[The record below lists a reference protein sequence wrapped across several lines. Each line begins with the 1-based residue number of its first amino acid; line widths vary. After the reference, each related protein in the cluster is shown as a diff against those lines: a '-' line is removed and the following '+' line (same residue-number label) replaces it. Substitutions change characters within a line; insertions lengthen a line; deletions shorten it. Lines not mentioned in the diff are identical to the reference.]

1 MASSPLIDSSGVLS
15 LTVLS
20 NGSPLADTTQ
30 IISVEVSYSYNRIPY
45 ARLTIVDGD
54 MPNATFPESEADAFK
69 PGSEITI
76 QAGYASVVTTLFE
89 GVVVK
94 HAIHIS
100 GENDARLVL
109 ECKDK
114 ALAMTIGRKNANY
127 VDMKD
132 SDIMSK
138 LIGAYSGLSA
148 DVDATD
154 TTYKELVQ
162 FYCTD
167 WDYMVARAEVNGLL
181 VSVDAGKVS
190 VKKPPTSGTAVL
202 AVTYGIDLLEFQAEL
217 DSRSQ
222 LASVQAS
229 AWDLASQAIV
239 QQQSPPEALNVQGN
253 LDSATLAKV
262 LGLAT
267 YGLQSATTLESGAL
281 TAWSKA
287 QQMKSGLS
295 RIRGRMSFQGS
306 ALAKV
311 GSLIELKGVG
321 ARFNGDVLASGVK
334 HMLREGTWTTEVEFG
349 MSPNWFTEQEQV
361 GAPAASGITG
371 GVGGLQIGI
380 VKKLDADPESQYKI
394 QVSVPLMQADSDGV
408 WARLSN
414 FYGSNTF
421 GAFFLPEIGDEVI
434 LGYFNDDPSHPVI
447 LGSLYSSKQK
457 PPYEPTADNFFKAIV
472 TRSKLKLEFDDDK
485 KIITIVT
492 PGKNTIVLSDD
503 GKSILLQDQNNN
515 KVELNTSGITLDSPK
530 DIVINAKGK
539 ITIDAVGNVEVTSK
553 ADVKTTGLNINNN
566 ANVSFVAKGAASAEL
581 SASGQTTV
589 KGAMVMIN

>member
-20 NGSPLADTTQ
+20 NGNPLADTTQ

-45 ARLTIVDGD
+45 ARLTILDGD
-54 MPNATFPESEADAFK
+54 MPNATFPESEADVFK
-69 PGSEITI
+69 PGASITI
-76 QAGYASVVTTLFE
+76 QAGYGGVVKTIFE
-89 GVVVK
+89 GVVIK

-114 ALAMTIGRKNANY
+114 ALAMTVGRKNANY
-127 VDMKD
+127 VDTKD
-132 SDIMSK
+132 SDIISRV
-138 LIGAYSGLSA
+138 IGSYAGLSS
-148 DVDATD
+148 DVAVTD

-167 WDYMVARAEVNGLL
+167 WDYLVTRAEVNGLL
-181 VSVDAGKVS
+181 VSVCSGKVS
-190 VKKPPTSGTAVL
+190 VKKPQTSGTPVL
-202 AVTYGIDLLEFQAEL
+202 SVTYGIDLLEFQAEL

-222 LASVQAS
+222 LASVQAT
-229 AWDLASQAIV
+229 AWDLASQAIT
-239 QQQSPPEALNVQGN
+239 QQQSAPQALNAQGN
-253 LDSATLAKV
+253 LDSATLSQV
-262 LGLAT
+262 LGIAI
-267 YGLQSATTLESGAL
+267 YSLQSATTIESGAL
-281 TAWSKA
+281 TTWSKA
-287 QQMKSGLS
+287 QQLKSGLS

-306 ALAKV
+306 ALAEV
-311 GSLIELKGVG
+311 GSFIELKGVG
-321 ARFNGDVLASGVK
+321 ARFNGDVLVTGVK
-334 HMLREGTWTTEVEFG
+334 HVLREGAWTTEVDFG
-349 MSPNWFTEQEQV
+349 MSPNWFTEQEYI
-361 GAPAASGITG
+361 AAPPAAGITG
-371 GVGGLQIGI
+371 GVGGLQVGI

-394 QVSVPLMQADSDGV
+394 QVSVPVMQAENDGV

-457 PPYEPTADNFFKAIV
+457 PPYEPTADNFFKAVV

-485 KIITIVT
+485 KVITIVT

-515 KVELNTSGITLDSPK
+515 KVELNPSGITLDSPK

-539 ITIDAVGNVEVTSK
+539 ITISAVGNVEVSAK

-566 ANVSFVAKGAASAEL
+566 ANVGFVAKGAATAEL

>member
-20 NGSPLADTTQ
+20 NGTALADTTQ
-30 IISVEVSYSYNRIPY
+30 VISVEVSFSYNRIPY
-45 ARLTIVDGD
+45 AKLTIVDGD
-54 MPNATFPESEADAFK
+54 MPNATFPESETDIFK

-76 QAGYASVVTTLFE
+76 QAGYASVVKTIFE
-89 GVVVK
+89 GVVIK
-94 HAIHIS
+94 HAIHINAD
-100 GENDARLVL
+100 NDARLVL

-114 ALAMTIGRKNANY
+114 ALAMTVGRKNANF
-127 VDMKD
+127 VDAKD
-132 SDIMSK
+132 SDIISR

-148 DVDATD
+148 DVSATE

-167 WDYMVARAEVNGLL
+167 WDYMLARAEVNGLL

-190 VKKPPTSGTAVL
+190 VKKPQTSGTAVL
-202 AVTYGIDLLEFQAEL
+202 CVTYGIDLLEFQAEL

-222 LASVQAS
+222 LASVQAT
-229 AWDLASQAIV
+229 AWDLASQSIV
-239 QQQSPPEALNVQGN
+239 QQQSAPEALNAQGN
-253 LDSATLAKV
+253 LDSTTLSQV
-262 LGLAT
+262 LGIST
-267 YGLQSATTLESGAL
+267 YALQSATTLESGAL
-281 TAWSKA
+281 TSWSKA
-287 QQMKSGLS
+287 QQFKSGLS

-306 ALAKV
+306 ALATV

-321 ARFNGDVLASGVK
+321 ARFNGDVLVSGVK
-334 HMLREGTWTTEVEFG
+334 HVLREGTWTTEVEFG
-349 MSPNWFTEQEQV
+349 MSPNWFTEQEYIA
-361 GAPAASGITG
+361 APPTSGITA

-394 QVSVPLMQADSDGV
+394 QVSVPVMQAENDGV
-408 WARLSN
+408 WARLAN

-457 PPYEPTADNFFKAIV
+457 PPYEPAADNFFKAVV

-485 KIITIVT
+485 KVITLVT
-492 PGKNTIVLSDD
+492 PSKNTIVLSDD

-515 KVELNTSGITLDSPK
+515 KVQLNPSGITLDSPK

-539 ITIDAVGNVEVTSK
+539 ITISAVGNVEVSAK

-566 ANVSFVAKGAASAEL
+566 ANVGFVAKGAATAEL